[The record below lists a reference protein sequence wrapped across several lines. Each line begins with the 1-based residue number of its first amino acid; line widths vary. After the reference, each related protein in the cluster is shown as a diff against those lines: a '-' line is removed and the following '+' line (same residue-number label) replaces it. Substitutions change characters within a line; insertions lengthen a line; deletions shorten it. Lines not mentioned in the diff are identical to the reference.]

1 MWVTKH
7 QNGAADGLS
16 NDWAAGDLNHPA
28 GPINHAAAR
37 LSNDRSASD
46 LNHAA
51 PITSAGD
58 RNDPLDLGPL
68 SDP

>member
-16 NDWAAGDLNHPA
+16 NDWA
-28 GPINHAAAR
+28 
-37 LSNDRSASD
+37 ASD